1 LLLCSANFACWYP
14 KSLETKSQA
23 NKLEGKLKK
32 MKMTNGTEPI
42 ILPRCRLAAAKSAE
56 YVVEQL
62 AKKVVEARRVLRKQ
76 KRGLRPFVVLRRS

>member
-1 LLLCSANFACWYP
+1 
-14 KSLETKSQA
+14 LETKSQT
-23 NKLEGKLKK
+23 NKKLEGKLKK
-32 MKMTNGTEPI
+32 MKMTSGTEPI
-42 ILPRCRLAAAKSAE
+42 ILLRCRLAAAKSAE